1 MPSEE
6 GRTVTRLQEMFS
18 RSSGDGRLAFG
29 AYVVAGYPDY
39 GTSLEAI
46 GRLADAGV
54 DMIEVGIPHSDPV
67 ADGKVLQEA
76 SRIALKGGMN
86 PPMALD
92 LAREARGLVDLPIL
106 VMTYYNPVLQ
116 YGPERFC
123 ADCGR
128 FDLDGLLIPD
138 LPIEES
144 AELLSHARREG
155 QHVIYFLSPN
165 SPRERIRLTAGVANG
180 VVYAFSVLGVTG
192 ERSTTSRS
200 LPHFVQEVRGEVKV
214 PVCVG
219 FGVSNPEQVRQIH
232 DSGADG
238 IIVGSG
244 IARRLG
250 QGLDSVEAFARALG
264 DACR

>member
-1 MPSEE
+1 LEE
-6 GRTVTRLQEMFS
+6 GRTVTRLEEMFS
-18 RSSGDGRLAFG
+18 HTTGGGRLAFG

-39 GTSLEAI
+39 RTSLEAV

-54 DMIEVGIPHSDPV
+54 DMIEMGIPHSDPV

-76 SRIALKGGMN
+76 SRVALRGGMN

-92 LAREARGLVDLPIL
+92 LAREARGTVDLPIL
-106 VMTYYNPVLQ
+106 MMTYFNPVLQ
-116 YGPERFC
+116 YGQERFC
-123 ADCGR
+123 ADCRR
-128 FDLDGLLIPD
+128 FDLDGVLVPD

-144 AELLSHARREG
+144 TELLSHARREG

-180 VVYAFSVLGVTG
+180 FVYAFSVLGVTG
-192 ERSTTSRS
+192 ERSTTNRS
-200 LPHFVQEVRGEVKV
+200 LPQFVQEVRETVKV

-219 FGVSNPEQVRQIH
+219 FGISNPEQVRQVH

-250 QGLDSVEAFARALG
+250 EGLDSVEAFAKALA